1 MSSSSSKVTFK
12 SPLAPLM
19 EQFVREKRAVGY
31 KYEAGAAQLMRFDR
45 LLAERATEGGRVVPF
60 GRA

>member
-1 MSSSSSKVTFK
+1 MSSNGPKFIFK

-31 KYEAGAAQLMRFDR
+31 KYEVGAVALMHLDRFLVEQAPED
-45 LLAERATEGGRVVPF
+45 EGLSRSVV
-60 GRA
+60 